1 MNIRSKIILPVTM
14 LFAGV
19 LMVLFGRSAGVSA
32 DATGIST
39 SSAIYILLTAAG
51 FLLIAVS
58 AIVALFMIASSED
71 KK

>member
-1 MNIRSKIILPVTM
+1 
-14 LFAGV
+14 
-19 LMVLFGRSAGVSA
+19 MVLFGRSAGVSA